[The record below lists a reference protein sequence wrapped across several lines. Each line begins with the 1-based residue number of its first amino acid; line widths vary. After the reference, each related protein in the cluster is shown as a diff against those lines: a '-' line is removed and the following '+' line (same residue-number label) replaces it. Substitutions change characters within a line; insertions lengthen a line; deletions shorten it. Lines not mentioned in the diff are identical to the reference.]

1 MTPAT
6 MEAPGFEVTKTDGAT
21 IFHRVPIF
29 AECTRGELV
38 FDAEWIAA
46 AVAEAKAGERDGHLP
61 PLHTR
66 HHEPA
71 TDQTDAVQS
80 AGVFRV
86 LEAAPLSFKGKRLTA
101 IYADLIVT
109 DSHLADELGKMRY
122 PYRSV
127 EIFEPEGSPKINGLA
142 LLNHEA
148 PYLELPMLMA
158 GEVNDRTNDPSVAGV
173 ASATFAI
180 DFSSQPTNPTLG
192 SVRRD
197 TRAFLLFKFPD
208 EAETIMTEQQAPAEL
223 TDEEK
228 AKAAE
233 AAGNF
238 ADDDD
243 KDAENQGAEDDGE
256 GGIDV
261 AAVASA
267 IESGAISIADM
278 DIILAAIQA
287 QTSETT
293 EEDSAEDVA
302 PAPVPGAE
310 IMKGRNGVNF
320 ARLEGENQALKAR
333 LDKRDADDKRNTDV
347 AEALERLEGR
357 PLGSDLKLRLATF
370 HKRAKGDVVLFK
382 EYVETMARTA
392 GELADDDSAG
402 AAFASQPKTPSV
414 AMRFSSLGTDAVEKV
429 AGFAREH
436 QHGYRG
442 RATEESY
449 VTINMRRAGFELAAS

>member
-6 MEAPGFEVTKTDGAT
+6 MEAPGFEVTKTDVAT

-127 EIFEPEGSPKINGLA
+127 EIFEPDGAPKINGLA
-142 LLNHEA
+142 LLDHEA

-180 DFSSQPTNPTLG
+180 DFSSQPTNPALG

-197 TRAFLLFKFPD
+197 SRAFLLFKFDGADPMTTKTKTPEEL
-208 EAETIMTEQQAPAEL
+208 EAE
-223 TDEEK
+223 K
-228 AKAAE
+228 VAAAAASSE
-233 AAGNF
+233 TPAGNF
-238 ADDDD
+238 ADD
-243 KDAENQGAEDDGE
+243 EEEHQGAEEDGE

-267 IESGAISIADM
+267 IESGAISVADM

-370 HKRAKGDVVLFK
+370 HKRAKGDAVLFK

-414 AMRFSSLGTDAVEKV
+414 AMRFSSLGTDAVEKA

>member
-6 MEAPGFEVTKTDGAT
+6 MEAPGFEVTKTDVAT

-127 EIFEPEGSPKINGLA
+127 EIFEPDGAPKINGLA
-142 LLNHEA
+142 LLDHEA

-180 DFSSQPTNPTLG
+180 DFSSQPTNPALG

-370 HKRAKGDVVLFK
+370 HKRAKGDAVLFK

-414 AMRFSSLGTDAVEKV
+414 AMRFSSLGTDAVEKA